1 MSLSVILT
9 SGAGS
14 LAEIDPHGWILTLI
28 SISIV
33 FLSLLV
39 LYVVYSIAGGIASGQ
54 FKEQIEQRKLR
65 RSVRRH
71 PDPDEET
78 AAAIAFALH
87 LHGQEGVAEKE
98 PGYLTTES
106 RPGNWADK
114 SLTLRK
120 YPTR

>member
-1 MSLSVILT
+1 MKKTIVLLLTALLLFGLWNMRPLVRSYHSLYELE
-9 SGAGS
+9 
-14 LAEIDPHGWILTLI
+14 LARADNHANDVLSTLHA
-28 SISIV
+28 SIV
-33 FLSLLV
+33 TLR
-39 LYVVYSIAGGIASGQ
+39 IQ
-54 FKEQIEQRKLR
+54 EQ
-65 RSVRRH
+65 
-71 PDPDEET
+71 ET

-106 RPGNWADK
+106 RPGRWADK